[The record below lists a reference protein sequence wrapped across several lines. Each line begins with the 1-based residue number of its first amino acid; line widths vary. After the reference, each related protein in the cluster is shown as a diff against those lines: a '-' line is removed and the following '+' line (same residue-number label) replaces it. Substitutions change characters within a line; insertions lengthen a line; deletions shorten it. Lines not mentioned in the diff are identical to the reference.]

1 MVHQSGVF
9 FLATLVLILAG
20 CAQESHLREPVG
32 LAELGANRELR
43 INGRAFFPLMNFYQ
57 TPASF
62 ANAEAMGLNAY
73 FMPGAKPSPKEYLD
87 ALWEKRLYGFVPFAQ
102 DAVGHPALLGWI
114 QPHEPEKAFLLKGKT
129 EMSPQKML
137 ESYAAMKRAATTRIV
152 ALDFSPEFMADKDVA
167 KEFSDEQ
174 KRKVYPEYAKAADLV
189 TYNVYPIWGHN
200 RPEKIDWVAEAAAEL
215 RQLVG
220 HDKPFFAM
228 IETTTGWRKID
239 PKEQKPLT
247 VEDIRA
253 EVWMA
258 VIRGATG
265 IIYFSHQFK
274 PKFSEHGL
282 DAQRHA
288 AIKAINDQITR
299 LSPAILS
306 ADAADQ
312 PTITIEG
319 GLAAQCLAKKT
330 SDGLVIFAQ
339 NIDMQRR
346 GGKAVITCKGLE
358 RGTKIEVVDENRTI
372 TAAEGEFSDQF
383 DKLAVHIYRI
393 VK

>member
-1 MVHQSGVF
+1 MVHHSGVF
-9 FLATLVLILAG
+9 FLAALILILGG
-20 CAQESHLREPVG
+20 CAQEGHLREPIS
-32 LAELGANRELR
+32 LADLGANRELR
-43 INGRAFFPLMNFYQ
+43 VNGRAFFPLMNFYQ
-57 TPASF
+57 SPASF
-62 ANAEAMGLNAY
+62 TNAEAMGLNAY
-73 FMPGAKPSPKEYLD
+73 FMPGAKPAPKAYLD
-87 ALWEKRLYGFVPFAQ
+87 ALWEKRLYGFVPFAE
-102 DAVGHPALLGWI
+102 DAVGHPALLGWV

-137 ESYAAMKRAATTRIV
+137 ESYAAMKQAAPTRVV
-152 ALDFSPEFMADKDVA
+152 AIDFSPEFMADKDVA
-167 KEFSDEQ
+167 KELSDAQ
-174 KRKVYPEYAKAADLV
+174 KRRYYPEYANAADIV
-189 TYNVYPIWGHN
+189 TYNIYPIWGHN

-215 RQLVG
+215 RRLVG
-220 HDKPFFAM
+220 HDKPLFAM

-239 PKEQKPLT
+239 PKEQKPLAM
-247 VEDIRA
+247 EDVRA

-265 IIYFSHQFK
+265 IIYFTHQFK
-274 PKFSEHGL
+274 PTFSQHGL
-282 DAQRHA
+282 DAERHA
-288 AIKAINDQITR
+288 ALKAINDQITR
-299 LSPAILS
+299 LAPAILS

-330 SDGLVIFAQ
+330 FDGLVIFAQ

-346 GGKAVITCKGLE
+346 GGKAVIACKGLKP
-358 RGTKIEVVDENRTI
+358 GTTIEVVDENRTL
-372 TAAEGEFSDQF
+372 TADKDGFTDQF